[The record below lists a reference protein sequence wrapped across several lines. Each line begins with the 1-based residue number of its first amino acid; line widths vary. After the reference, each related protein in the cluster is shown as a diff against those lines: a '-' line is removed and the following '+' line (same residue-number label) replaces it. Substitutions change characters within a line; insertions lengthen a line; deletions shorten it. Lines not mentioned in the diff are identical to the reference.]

1 MIQTIQDNSNTISS
15 ITYTSSTAK
24 INTNNIIT
32 SDTHEFYDE
41 NGEFKYTVAVDE
53 DFCHINY
60 YEFENKKWNL
70 ITTLTVP
77 SNFAFVIAQNII
89 NDVNKINGVN
99 PNPPQIIYRDG
110 TPWWQYDI
118 PTINDP
124 ITHTRQTIY
133 SDQKTSDNVTFNYE
147 NNLGGKG

>member
-1 MIQTIQDNSNTISS
+1 MIPTIQDNSNTSSS
-15 ITYTSSTAK
+15 ITYTTSTAK
-24 INTNNIIT
+24 INIDKVIS

-41 NGEFKYTVAVDE
+41 NGESKYTVTVDE
-53 DFCHINY
+53 DFCRINY
-60 YEFENKKWNL
+60 YEKVNKKW
-70 ITTLTVP
+70 TFVERMTVP

-110 TPWWQYDI
+110 TPWWQYDA
-118 PTINDP
+118 PTID
-124 ITHTRQTIY
+124 
-133 SDQKTSDNVTFNYE
+133 DVTFNYK